1 MKPSRDEPR
10 VKTEPPSRPTRS
22 GEALRAIEEYAA
34 ALREIIKKL
43 RGRLNWGRLSWQP
56 KDLNP
61 EPPGT
66 RGFGPAASYVTDE
79 PTVLY

>member
-22 GEALRAIEEYAA
+22 AEALRAIEEYAA

-43 RGRLNWGRLSWQP
+43 RGRLN
-56 KDLNP
+56 
-61 EPPGT
+61 
-66 RGFGPAASYVTDE
+66 
-79 PTVLY
+79 